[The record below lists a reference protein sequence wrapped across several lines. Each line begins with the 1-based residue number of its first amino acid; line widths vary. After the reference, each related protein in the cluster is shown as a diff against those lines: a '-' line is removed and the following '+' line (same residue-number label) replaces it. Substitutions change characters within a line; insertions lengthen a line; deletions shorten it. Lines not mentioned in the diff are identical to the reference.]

1 MDKDQAKKLME
12 IESCITHFLDL
23 FLKEVEKLPESQTKE
38 ILSRGT
44 KEVIGYNLTE
54 MIFPIISSH
63 PSLNPYS
70 DNSMAFEWFKNSK
83 NKYLA

>member
-1 MDKDQAKKLME
+1 MDKDQAEKLME

-23 FLKEVEKLPESQTKE
+23 FLKEVEKLPESREKE
-38 ILSRGT
+38 ILSHGA

-54 MIFPIISSH
+54 MIFPIISNH

-70 DNSMAFEWFKNSK
+70 NNSIASEWFKNSK